1 MDLEK
6 MKQKFKDH
14 KATFHDYGNIKIL
27 DFKKPNSI
35 EYRIRFIFEEDYC
48 RLHISGDLGQ
58 LVATNYRNMCW
69 NGFND
74 FVEDVGYFEE
84 KIDCHDRHIY
94 LYDEE
99 QTRKDVA
106 QYVEENDLYFEID
119 DRYPFKSKEEIMQIA
134 IDGAKLVK
142 ELAKEYDG
150 DFRFEYSPESFT
162 GEKLLELDT
171 DIYLETSNFGIK
183 PTGIL
188 DLYML
193 AFKLAKEQLDSK

>member
-14 KATFHDYGNIKIL
+14 KATFTDYGNIKIL
-27 DFKKPNSI
+27 DFKKPNST
-35 EYRIRFIFEEDYC
+35 EYRIRFLFEEDYC

-74 FVEDVGYFEE
+74 FVEDV
-84 KIDCHDRHIY
+84 
-94 LYDEE
+94 
-99 QTRKDVA
+99 A

-119 DRYPFKSKEEIMQIA
+119 DQYPFKSKEEIMEEFLS
-134 IDGAKLVK
+134 DVL
-142 ELAKEYDG
+142 YD
-150 DFRFEYSPESFT
+150 FSEET
-162 GEKLLELDT
+162 GIGNEGQEKLLELDT

>member
-14 KATFHDYGNIKIL
+14 KATFTDYGNIKIL
-27 DFKKPNSI
+27 DFKKPNST
-35 EYRIRFIFEEDYC
+35 EYRIRFLFEEDYC
-48 RLHISGDLGQ
+48 RLHISGDLGH

-119 DRYPFKSKEEIMQIA
+119 DQYPFKSKEEIMEEFLS
-134 IDGAKLVK
+134 DVL
-142 ELAKEYDG
+142 YD
-150 DFRFEYSPESFT
+150 FSEET
-162 GEKLLELDT
+162 GIGNEGQEKLLELDT

-193 AFKLAKEQLDSK
+193 TFKLAKEQLDNK

>member
-14 KATFHDYGNIKIL
+14 KATFTDYGNIKIL
-27 DFKKPNSI
+27 DFKKPNST
-35 EYRIRFIFEEDYC
+35 EYRIRFLFEEDYC
-48 RLHISGDLGQ
+48 RLHISGD
-58 LVATNYRNMCW
+58 N
-69 NGFND
+69 
-74 FVEDVGYFEE
+74 VGYFEG

-106 QYVEENDLYFEID
+106 QYVEENNLYFEID
-119 DRYPFKSKEEIMQIA
+119 NQYPFKSKEEIMEEFLS
-134 IDGAKLVK
+134 DVL
-142 ELAKEYDG
+142 YD
-150 DFRFEYSPESFT
+150 FSEET
-162 GEKLLELDT
+162 GIGNEGQEKLLELNT

>member
-1 MDLEK
+1 

-14 KATFHDYGNIKIL
+14 KATFTDYGNIKIL
-27 DFKKPNSI
+27 DFKKPNGT
-35 EYRIRFIFEEDYC
+35 EYRIRFLFEEDYC

-119 DRYPFKSKEEIMQIA
+119 DQYPFKSKEEIMEEFLS
-134 IDGAKLVK
+134 DVL
-142 ELAKEYDG
+142 YD
-150 DFRFEYSPESFT
+150 FSEET
-162 GEKLLELDT
+162 GIGNEGQEKLLELDT

-183 PTGIL
+183 PTEIL

-193 AFKLAKEQLDSK
+193 AFKLAKEQLDNK

>member
-14 KATFHDYGNIKIL
+14 KATFTDYGNIKIL
-27 DFKKPNSI
+27 DFKKPNST
-35 EYRIRFIFEEDYC
+35 EYRIRFLFEEDYY

-74 FVEDVGYFEE
+74 FVENVGYFEG

-94 LYDEE
+94 LYDED
-99 QTRKDVA
+99 QTKKDVV
-106 QYVEENDLYFEID
+106 QYVEENNLYFEID
-119 DRYPFKSKEEIMQIA
+119 NEYPFKPKEEIMEEFLS
-134 IDGAKLVK
+134 DVL
-142 ELAKEYDG
+142 YD
-150 DFRFEYSPESFT
+150 FSEET
-162 GEKLLELDT
+162 GIGNEGQEKLLELDT

>member
-1 MDLEK
+1 

-14 KATFHDYGNIKIL
+14 KATFTDYGNIKIL
-27 DFKKPNSI
+27 DFKKPNST
-35 EYRIRFIFEEDYC
+35 EYRIRFLFEEDYC

-74 FVEDVGYFEE
+74 FVEE
-84 KIDCHDRHIY
+84 
-94 LYDEE
+94 
-99 QTRKDVA
+99 
-106 QYVEENDLYFEID
+106 
-119 DRYPFKSKEEIMQIA
+119 
-134 IDGAKLVK
+134 
-142 ELAKEYDG
+142 
-150 DFRFEYSPESFT
+150 T
-162 GEKLLELDT
+162 GIGNEGQEKLLELDT

-193 AFKLAKEQLDSK
+193 VFKLAKEQLDSK

>member
-1 MDLEK
+1 

-14 KATFHDYGNIKIL
+14 KATFTDYGNIKIL
-27 DFKKPNSI
+27 DFKKPNST
-35 EYRIRFIFEEDYC
+35 EYRIRFLFEEDYC

-119 DRYPFKSKEEIMQIA
+119 DQYPFKSKEEIMEEFLS
-134 IDGAKLVK
+134 DVL
-142 ELAKEYDG
+142 YD
-150 DFRFEYSPESFT
+150 FSE
-162 GEKLLELDT
+162 
-171 DIYLETSNFGIK
+171 ETWI
-183 PTGIL
+183 
-188 DLYML
+188 
-193 AFKLAKEQLDSK
+193 

>member
-14 KATFHDYGNIKIL
+14 KATFTDYGNIKIL
-27 DFKKPNSI
+27 DFKKPNST
-35 EYRIRFIFEEDYC
+35 EYRIRFLFEEDYC

-94 LYDEE
+94 LYDQE
-99 QTRKDVA
+99 QAEKDIA
-106 QYVEENDLYFEID
+106 QYIEENDLYFEID
-119 DRYPFKSKEEIMQIA
+119 DRYPFKSKEEIMEEFLS
-134 IDGAKLVK
+134 DVL
-142 ELAKEYDG
+142 YD
-150 DFRFEYSPESFT
+150 FSEET
-162 GEKLLELDT
+162 GIGNEGQEKLLELDT
-171 DIYLETSNFGIK
+171 DIYLETYNFGK
-183 PTGIL
+183 RSTGIL

-193 AFKLAKEQLDSK
+193 AFKLAKEQLDNK

>member
-1 MDLEK
+1 

-14 KATFHDYGNIKIL
+14 KATFTDYGNIKIL
-27 DFKKPNSI
+27 DFKKPNST
-35 EYRIRFIFEEDYC
+35 EYRIRFLFEEDYC

-58 LVATNYRNMCW
+58 LVATNYHNMCW

-74 FVEDVGYFEE
+74 FVENVEYFEE

-94 LYDEE
+94 FYDEE

-119 DRYPFKSKEEIMQIA
+119 NQYPFKSKEEIMEEFLS
-134 IDGAKLVK
+134 DVL
-142 ELAKEYDG
+142 YD
-150 DFRFEYSPESFT
+150 FSEET
-162 GEKLLELDT
+162 GIGNEGQEKLLELDE
-171 DIYLETSNFGIK
+171 DIYLDAYNFGIK

-193 AFKLAKEQLDSK
+193 TFKLAKEQLDSK